1 MGDWAG
7 AFGKIKGAAV
17 RSLRMPAPPFSHA
30 RIRAVDPSARSVSQK
45 ALRDD
50 SSGEVT
56 RLHCVRLGD
65 ELLRRGWAHV
75 DLLSLDVVRARS
87 RITIPTTSDCI
98 SPLPPT
104 PSLPPMLHSKEGHE
118 LETLLGVD
126 FTRVHIDFIL
136 SESPQVEVL
145 LRPLGYEPSRLK
157 FGGGDV
163 LWARPGHAAAVL
175 QAAIARGIK
184 LH

>member
-7 AFGKIKGAAV
+7 AFGKIKGAA
-17 RSLRMPAPPFSHA
+17 
-30 RIRAVDPSARSVSQK
+30 K

-50 SSGEVT
+50 SSWEVT

-75 DLLSLDVVRARS
+75 DLLSLDV
-87 RITIPTTSDCI
+87 
-98 SPLPPT
+98 
-104 PSLPPMLHSKEGHE
+104 EGHE